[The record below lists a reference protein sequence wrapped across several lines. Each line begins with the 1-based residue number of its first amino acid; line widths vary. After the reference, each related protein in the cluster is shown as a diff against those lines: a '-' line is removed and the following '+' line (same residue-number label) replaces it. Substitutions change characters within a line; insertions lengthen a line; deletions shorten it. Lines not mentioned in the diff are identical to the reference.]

1 MLSLGTRDL
10 AAIADLVRAVSRTE
24 IMPRFHRLTA
34 GAVRA
39 KTGPLDLVTDADETA
54 EARLAEG
61 LTRLFPGCAVVGE
74 EAAAAD
80 ETVLSRLAT
89 HDLAFTV
96 DPVDG
101 TLNFAAGLPLFG
113 VMVAAVVAGEVAAAV
128 IHDPVK
134 DEAALALAGQG
145 AWLEAADGSRSA
157 LRVAAPAPLETMT
170 ALVSWRFMP
179 EPQRSLVCR
188 NLPRFAAVWDLRCA
202 AHQYRM
208 AAAGHVHA
216 LAYTKLMPWDH
227 AAGWLL
233 HREAGGYA
241 ALHDGTPYRPAVIGG
256 GLICAPDEASWRTVR
271 DALLES

>member
-1 MLSLGTRDL
+1 MSFGTCEL
-10 AAIADLVRAVSRTE
+10 AAITDLVRSVSRTE
-24 IMPRFHRLTA
+24 IMPRFHQLTA
-34 GAVRA
+34 DAVRS

-54 EARLAEG
+54 EARLTES

-74 EAAAAD
+74 EATAAD
-80 ETVLSRLAT
+80 ESVLGRLAT

-113 VMVAAVVAGEVAAAV
+113 VMVAAVVTGEVAAAV

-134 DEAALALAGQG
+134 DEAALALTGQG
-145 AWLEAADGSRSA
+145 AWLEAADGSRSG
-157 LRVAAPAPLETMT
+157 LHVAEPAPVETMT
-170 ALVSWRFMP
+170 ALISWRFMP

-208 AAAGHVHA
+208 AAGGHAHA

-233 HREAGGYA
+233 HKEAGGYA
-241 ALHDGTPYRPAVIGG
+241 ALYDGSPYRPAVTGG
-256 GLICAPDEASWRTVR
+256 GLICAPDEASWRAVR
-271 DALLES
+271 DALLEA